1 VLARP
6 LLEDLTPMQL
16 TAAQA
21 LVGAV
26 GLAALSLLLEPVTPQ
41 TFHALLAP
49 APLAGLLFVVVAGT
63 FVAYTIFL
71 RLMREWGA
79 ARAGLYAFVSPVV
92 ALVLGAVVF
101 GEPLTWRE
109 LTGAALMLLAAAIAV
124 VRAPAPQVPA
134 G

>member
-1 VLARP
+1 LD
-6 LLEDLTPMQL
+6 ELTPIQL

-41 TFHALLAP
+41 TFAALLAP
-49 APLAGLLFVVVAGT
+49 APLAGLLFVIVGGT
-63 FVAYTIFL
+63 FVAYNIFL

-79 ARAGLYAFVSPVV
+79 PRAGLYSFVSPVV
-92 ALVLGAVVF
+92 ALVLGALIF

-109 LTGAALMLLAAAIAV
+109 WAGAAIMLLAAAIAV
-124 VRAPAPQVPA
+124 VRAPATV
-134 G
+134 